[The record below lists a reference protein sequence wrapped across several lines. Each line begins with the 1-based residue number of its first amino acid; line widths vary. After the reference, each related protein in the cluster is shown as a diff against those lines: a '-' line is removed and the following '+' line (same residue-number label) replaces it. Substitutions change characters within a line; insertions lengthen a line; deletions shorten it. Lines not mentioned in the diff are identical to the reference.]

1 MLDDDG
7 SGTASIAAI
16 LQSVG
21 NDIYFYLAFMQDGVH
36 LIFKG
41 KFSKARKQINLPTI
55 SDVKED
61 TAQEGQGA
69 IKYNSFENLSN

>member
-1 MLDDDG
+1 MDDDG

-21 NDIYFYLAFMQDGVH
+21 
-36 LIFKG
+36 
-41 KFSKARKQINLPTI
+41 KFSKARKQLGALSLTTI

-61 TAQEGQGA
+61 PEQDGKGA
-69 IKYNSFENLSN
+69 IK

>member
-1 MLDDDG
+1 MDDDG

-21 NDIYFYLAFMQDGVH
+21 NDNFYHVLDMGFYSN
-36 LIFKG
+36 FKG
-41 KFSKARKQINLPTI
+41 KFSKARKQLGALSLTTI

-61 TAQEGQGA
+61 PDQDVKGA
-69 IKYNSFENLSN
+69 IK